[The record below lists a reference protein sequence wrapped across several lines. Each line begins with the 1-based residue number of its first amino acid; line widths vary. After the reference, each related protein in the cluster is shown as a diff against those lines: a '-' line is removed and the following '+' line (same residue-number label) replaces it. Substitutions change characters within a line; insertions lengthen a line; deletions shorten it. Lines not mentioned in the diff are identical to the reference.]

1 MSIAKLLIAD
11 DDDRLRRGIA
21 MRLNADG
28 YDVIEAADGA
38 EALALARTELPDI
51 LILDVH
57 MPAGDGLTVLDRLD
71 ASATLGAIPA
81 IYISGDHAPWLRQ
94 AVEKR
99 GAAALVHKPF
109 TAGDLI
115 EAIRLLSGEMP
126 TAR

>member
-1 MSIAKLLIAD
+1 MSIATLLLAD

-21 MRLNADG
+21 LRLRADG
-28 YDVIEAADGA
+28 FDVVEAADGA
-38 EALALARTELPDI
+38 ETLKLARTHRPDM

-71 ASATLGAIPA
+71 ASEELGALPV
-81 IYISGDHAPWLRQ
+81 IYISGDHAPWLHA

-99 GAAALVHKPF
+99 GAAALVRKPF

-115 EAIRLLSGEMP
+115 EAVRLLMGELP